1 MGAGG
6 GQILIAAL
14 VLAGLMG
21 ADPVSLHLESLL
33 AAPSLSGRLDSVFRD
48 SLRAR
53 GADLFPLDSFR
64 RLQDRGEWTVS
75 EKTAAAVAKLKT
87 LTKRDRI
94 GWVRVDMP
102 NPEFR
107 RMKWFPIWAKR
118 EWVLRGEVFR
128 STDSTPEVE
137 RFSIRRELPLG
148 FVGTWG
154 AAQYPP
160 SSADVRQALDLLSQ
174 DLAARVAGFLTAPAA
189 TP

>member
-6 GQILIAAL
+6 GQILIVAL
-14 VLAGLMG
+14 VLAGLMS
-21 ADPVSLHLESLL
+21 ADPVSLHLEPPL
-33 AAPSLSGRLDSVFRD
+33 AVPSLSGRLDSVFRD

-53 GADLFPLDSFR
+53 GVDLFPLDSFR
-64 RLQDRGEWTVS
+64 RLQERGEWTVS
-75 EKTAAAVAKLKT
+75 EKTLAAVTKLKT

-128 STDSTPEVE
+128 STEGAPEVE

-154 AAQYPP
+154 AEQYPP
-160 SSADVRQALDLLSQ
+160 SSSDVRQALDVLSQ
-174 DLAARVAGFLTAPAA
+174 DVASRVVGFLTAPPA

>member
-6 GQILIAAL
+6 GQILIVAL
-14 VLAGLMG
+14 VLAGLMS
-21 ADPVSLHLESLL
+21 ADPVSLHLEPPL

-53 GADLFPLDSFR
+53 GVDLFPLDSFR
-64 RLQDRGEWTVS
+64 RLQERGEWTVS
-75 EKTAAAVAKLKT
+75 EKTMAAVAKLKT

-128 STDSTPEVE
+128 STEGAPEVE

-154 AAQYPP
+154 AEQYPP
-160 SSADVRQALDLLSQ
+160 SSSDVRQALDVLSQ
-174 DLAARVAGFLTAPAA
+174 DVASRVVGFLTAPPA

>member
-1 MGAGG
+1 MGTGG
-6 GQILIAAL
+6 GQILILAL
-14 VLAGLMG
+14 ALAGAMG
-21 ADPVSLHLESLL
+21 ADPVSLHLEPVL
-33 AAPSLSGRLDSVFRD
+33 AAPALSGRLDSVFRD

-53 GADLFPLDSFR
+53 GIDLFPLDSLR
-64 RLQDRGEWTVS
+64 RLQDRNEWPTS
-75 EKTAAAVAKLKT
+75 EKTSATVAKLKV

-107 RMKWFPIWAKR
+107 RLKWFPIWARR

-128 STDSTPEVE
+128 STEGAPEVE

-154 AAQYPP
+154 ADQHPP
-160 SSADVRQALDLLSQ
+160 SSSDVRQALDVLSQ
-174 DLAARVAGFLTAPAA
+174 DVASRVATFLTAPSA

>member
-1 MGAGG
+1 MGTGG
-6 GQILIAAL
+6 GQVLIFAL
-14 VLAGLMG
+14 ALAGLMG
-21 ADPVSLHLESLL
+21 ADPVSLHLEPIL
-33 AAPSLSGRLDSVFRD
+33 AAPSLSGRLDTVFRD

-53 GADLFPLDSFR
+53 GVDLFPLDSLR
-64 RLQDRGEWTVS
+64 RLQDRGEWAAS
-75 EKTAAAVAKLKT
+75 EKTPAAIAKLKA

-107 RMKWFPIWAKR
+107 RVKWFPIWAKR

-128 STDSTPEVE
+128 STEGAPEVE

-154 AAQYPP
+154 ADQYPP
-160 SSADVRQALDLLSQ
+160 TSSDVRQALDALSQ
-174 DLAARVAGFLTAPAA
+174 DVARRVSEFLTAPPA

>member
-6 GQILIAAL
+6 GQILIFAL
-14 VLAGLMG
+14 ALAGLMS
-21 ADPVSLHLESLL
+21 ADPVSLHLEPVL

-53 GADLFPLDSFR
+53 GVDLFPLDSLA
-64 RLQDRGEWTVS
+64 RLQGRGEWAST
-75 EKTAAAVAKLKT
+75 EKTPAAIAKLKI

-102 NPEFR
+102 DPEFR
-107 RMKWFPIWAKR
+107 RLKWFPIWAKR

-128 STDSTPEVE
+128 STEGVPEVE

-160 SSADVRQALDLLSQ
+160 SSADVRQALDQLSQ
-174 DLAARVAGFLTAPAA
+174 DVAARVAEFLTAPAA

>member
-1 MGAGG
+1 MS
-6 GQILIAAL
+6 
-14 VLAGLMG
+14 
-21 ADPVSLHLESLL
+21 ADPVSLHLEPPL
-33 AAPSLSGRLDSVFRD
+33 AVPSLSGRLDSVFRD

-53 GADLFPLDSFR
+53 GVDLFPLDSFR
-64 RLQDRGEWTVS
+64 RLQERGEWTVS
-75 EKTAAAVAKLKT
+75 EKTLAAVAKLKT

-128 STDSTPEVE
+128 STEGAPEVE

-154 AAQYPP
+154 AEQYPP
-160 SSADVRQALDLLSQ
+160 SSSDVRQALDVLSQ
-174 DLAARVAGFLTAPAA
+174 DVASRVVGFLTAPPA